1 MTSSHPSIMKRLMQ
15 RLRKRDYDQARAFQC
30 FLCGGITAVCA
41 MATLVISDATHPA
54 TLAQDLLNLIVLAL
68 LILGLV
74 MAAYGYIRLLI
85 IRLSNFSNDSGN
97 RKES

>member
-1 MTSSHPSIMKRLMQ
+1 MPSTHPSIMKRLMQ
-15 RLRKRDYDQARAFQC
+15 LLRKRDYDQARAFQC
-30 FLCGGITAVCA
+30 FLCGGVTAICA
-41 MATLVISDATHPA
+41 MATLVISEATHSA

-68 LILGLV
+68 LIIGLV

-85 IRLSNFSNDSGN
+85 IRLSNFANDSGN